1 MFQNNRS
8 TTDST
13 LWVSFQKKIMI
24 IKKILTHIYT
34 FYTFW
39 AIILHGAYFLW
50 VAPNTSII
58 AWFVLIMSQIMLFIY
73 PNYIKKYGRN
83 KPLIV
88 SELILHYLPV
98 ILLPLEYDKN
108 SIVLFCIS
116 IILYIWVH
124 WYTKIQNIYSDIKK
138 TQAIIRKS

>member
-1 MFQNNRS
+1 M
-8 TTDST
+8 
-13 LWVSFQKKIMI
+13 
-24 IKKILTHIYT
+24 
-34 FYTFW
+34 
-39 AIILHGAYFLW
+39 
-50 VAPNTSII
+50 APNTSII

-116 IILYIWVH
+116 IILYI
-124 WYTKIQNIYSDIKK
+124 
-138 TQAIIRKS
+138 